1 MNEYRQL
8 TYSENGAWGLKGAN
22 LLQCPPRIYGACAK
36 LCDMEKLC
44 VEVAEARDVHATLD
58 ALQEL
63 MDKGLGGR
71 FVDLH
76 DILINGEPT

>member
-8 TYSENGAWGLKGAN
+8 TYSENGAWGLKGVS
-22 LLQCPPRIYGACAK
+22 LLQFPPDIYGESVK
-36 LCDMEKLC
+36 LFDNVKLC

-71 FVDLH
+71 FVDLR
-76 DILINGEPT
+76 DMLVDGEPA

>member
-1 MNEYRQL
+1 MDKYRRL
-8 TYSENGAWGLKGAN
+8 TYSENGAWGLKGES
-22 LLQCPPRIYGACAK
+22 LSQCSPRIYGACAK
-36 LCDMEKLC
+36 LRDMEKLC

-71 FVDLH
+71 FVDLR
-76 DILINGEPT
+76 DMLVDGEPA

>member
-1 MNEYRQL
+1 M
-8 TYSENGAWGLKGAN
+8 G
-22 LLQCPPRIYGACAK
+22 CAK

-76 DILINGEPT
+76 DILINGEPA

>member
-1 MNEYRQL
+1 MNEYKQL

-44 VEVAEARDVHATLD
+44 VEVAEARDIYTTLN
-58 ALQEL
+58 ALQEIV
-63 MDKGLGGR
+63 DKGLGGR

-76 DILINGEPT
+76 DILLKEETV